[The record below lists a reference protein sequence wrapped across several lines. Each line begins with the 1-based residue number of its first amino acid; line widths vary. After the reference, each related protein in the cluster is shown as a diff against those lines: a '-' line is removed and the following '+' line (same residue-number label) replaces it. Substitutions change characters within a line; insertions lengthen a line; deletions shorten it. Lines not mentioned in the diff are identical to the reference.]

1 LWQNDGMLISA
12 VPGVLLWPAAMI
24 VWGPGYVSS
33 KHAHHSVQL
42 VMSMRGTM
50 RIRNK
55 PGDQWMHCDAALVRP
70 DALHEVA
77 AEDKIVLIA
86 FVESESELGA
96 ALSERVLQDI
106 TPISAREVNR
116 WRDSLGD
123 PTALSASKVEPW
135 IRGELLLGRKTPKM
149 HPRVKRVLRFLREQL
164 ASAKTLSLDNLAD
177 IAGLS
182 RSRFMHVFTQSVGV
196 PLRPYILWLRLQQA
210 CRELMRGA
218 TVTEAAHS
226 GGFSDAAHM
235 TRTFRRM
242 LGTTP
247 SELSVRRKRTQGT
260 FVHSN

>member
-12 VPGVLLWPAAMI
+12 APGVLLWPAAMI

-33 KHAHHSVQL
+33 KHAHHSVQV
-42 VMSMRGTM
+42 VMSMRGTL

-70 DALHEVA
+70 DALHEVV

-96 ALSERVLQDI
+96 ALSER
-106 TPISAREVNR
+106 A
-116 WRDSLGD
+116 
-123 PTALSASKVEPW
+123 PW

-182 RSRFMHVFTQSVGV
+182 RSRLMHVFTQSVGV
-196 PLRPYILWLRLQQA
+196 PLR
-210 CRELMRGA
+210 
-218 TVTEAAHS
+218 
-226 GGFSDAAHM
+226 
-235 TRTFRRM
+235 RTFSGSYLSHRLHGLRR
-242 LGTTP
+242 
-247 SELSVRRKRTQGT
+247 SV
-260 FVHSN
+260 